1 MTERQAY
8 WRRSVR
14 NCVLGAAG
22 GGAVLY
28 FLGGDFSLSGFFAI
42 IAGAVGALIA
52 DFRALEKHGPD
63 RSKHPRGWLY
73 HRANRLWHFGWRITQ
88 RRRSRV
94 DA

>member
-22 GGAVLY
+22 CGAAYY
-28 FLGGDFSLSGFFAI
+28 FLGGDFSFFAFAT
-42 IAGAVGALIA
+42 IAGAVGALVG

-63 RSKHPRGWLY
+63 RSKHPRSWLY
-73 HRANRLWHFGWRITQ
+73 HGANRLWHFAWRMAQ